1 MKRILIADISDYRE
15 EIADIYRKKN
25 YDITFCDS
33 AFDAISKLKAFDY
46 ELIISEVEL
55 PGDNAFDLYEYI
67 IENYPYIPV
76 IMITEKNIDTFF
88 HRIFTKGIGNVLH
101 KPVNETEL
109 LNLSE
114 KLITL
119 NNIFGLENYV
129 SGITD
134 MKRIRITK
142 SEQIKKA
149 ISLLTGQIEE
159 WGFNLVSKS
168 TFNLLL
174 NEMAINAIYHSHG
187 YTEEKI
193 NRIPITLSE
202 GKSVD
207 LHFCRNRESFAISIS
222 DYNGKLT
229 KDKILESINS
239 VITQNELIE
248 RHIETGEDI
257 TDMISETGRGIDLV
271 RKLSGE
277 YYFIIKMNYRTEII
291 LIFKHSDK
299 NVTPEDS
306 SLKIIEDRRD
316 R

>member
-67 IENYPYIPV
+67 IENYSYIPV